1 MGTFVPNTKAQQ
13 QEMLR
18 EIGFEKLDDLFA
30 HIPDAVKFKE
40 ELDLPSG
47 MSEMEAGKQIR
58 KIAAKNRIYDT
69 VFRGAGAYR
78 HYIPA
83 IVGSVLSNETLQTA
97 YTPYQAELQA
107 RLSQCAEGA
116 KATRLSF
123 QRAFSL
129 RS

>member
-47 MSEMEAGKQIR
+47 MSEMEAG
-58 KIAAKNRIYDT
+58 T
-69 VFRGAGAYR
+69 FR
-78 HYIPA
+78 P
-83 IVGSVLSNETLQTA
+83 L
-97 YTPYQAELQA
+97 
-107 RLSQCAEGA
+107 
-116 KATRLSF
+116 
-123 QRAFSL
+123 
-129 RS
+129 